1 MKVGIDVFG
10 CNHGRSGIGSY
21 LRSLVATLPADTHL
35 QFELFGPEADRYT
48 YTSSRRDIGYR
59 SMHQFSVNRMLKR
72 ISYDVALYP
81 TVSRVI
87 PSTFNVPGVAVVNEV
102 MSSIFKSTQS
112 SVLSSQI
119 RSGLSRV
126 SKIIVSSQY
135 IRKDL
140 LNLAVDPA
148 KIEVVYP
155 GIDHSLFFPRT
166 ETDEDALAIQ
176 PFAVRRPYLIYAS
189 RILGA
194 SKKHVELVKAFDGFK
209 AKTGLP
215 HRLVLAGSDG
225 LGYKALLR
233 EVAVSEFKNEI
244 FITGH
249 FPDAGLPLLYAYA
262 DACIFPASDEGVG
275 LPVIE
280 AMASGVPVACARSGA
295 LQELTGS
302 HAVYFDADSVTD
314 IALTIE
320 KVVTD
325 TELRD
330 KLVSSGIVWTK
341 RFSWKQTSEE
351 TIAVLK
357 KTAAR

>member
-21 LRSLVATLPADTHL
+21 LRSLVASLPVDTHL
-35 QFELFGPEADRYT
+35 QFELFGSEVDRYT
-48 YTSSRRDIGYR
+48 YTSNRRDIGYR
-59 SMHQFSVNRMLKR
+59 SIHQFRVNRMLKR
-72 ISYDVALYP
+72 SSYDVALYP

-102 MSSIFKSTQS
+102 MSSVFKSTQS
-112 SVLSSQI
+112 SVLSAQI

-126 SKIIVSSQY
+126 AKIIASSQY

-140 LNLAVDPA
+140 LNLSVEQA

-166 ETDEDALAIQ
+166 EADEDALAIQ

-194 SKKHVELVKAFDGFK
+194 PKKHLELVKAFGDFK

-215 HRLVLAGSDG
+215 HRMVLAGSEG
-225 LGYKALLR
+225 IGSKALQR
-233 EVAVSEFKNEI
+233 EVAASEFKSEI

-280 AMASGVPVACARSGA
+280 AMASGIPVACARSGA

-302 HAVYFDADSVTD
+302 HAIYFDADSVTD
-314 IALTIE
+314 IALAIE
-320 KVVTD
+320 KTVTD
-325 TELRD
+325 TTLRA
-330 KLVSSGIVWTK
+330 KLISSGIEWTK
-341 RFSWKQTSEE
+341 RFSWKQTAEE

-357 KTAAR
+357 KTSVH